1 MRRTWHHRS
10 ADWLLTRCVRL
21 VLPRGRAGWATWPKT
36 RCSATCS
43 RRSIPD
49 RLLDPFG
56 TTRSHALRFR
66 VAGSLTSQALSVYLK
81 VLDAIDAALDSG
93 DGGVLV
99 VSEDED
105 DSEAGATAIVIAWLI
120 ARRAVPW
127 AEVQAVVKPCPD
139 LIPNQ
144 KT

>member
-10 ADWLLTRCVRL
+10 ADRLLLLTRCVRL

-93 DGGVLV
+93 DGGVLI

-105 DSEAGATAIVIAWLI
+105 DSEAGGAAIVIAWLI

-127 AEVQAVVKPCPD
+127 AEVQAAF
-139 LIPNQ
+139 
-144 KT
+144 

>member
-1 MRRTWHHRS
+1 MECDDGQVRGFTDEAVTFATALESMLDLRLEISEPWHCREAVLQSLPLATADAVMRMQQR
-10 ADWLLTRCVRL
+10 
-21 VLPRGRAGWATWPKT
+21 PNGR
-36 RCSATCS
+36 
-43 RRSIPD
+43 
-49 RLLDPFG
+49 
-56 TTRSHALRFR
+56 
-66 VAGSLTSQALSVYLK
+66 
-81 VLDAIDAALDSG
+81 
-93 DGGVLV
+93 DGGVLI

-105 DSEAGATAIVIAWLI
+105 DSEAGGAAIVIAWLI

>member
-10 ADWLLTRCVRL
+10 ADRLLLLTRCVRL

-36 RCSATCS
+36 LCSATCS

-66 VAGSLTSQALSVYLK
+66 VAGSLTSQALTIYLK
-81 VLDAIDAALDSG
+81 VLDAIDAALSG
-93 DGGVLV
+93 DGGVLI

-105 DSEAGATAIVIAWLI
+105 DSEAGGAAIVIAWLI

-127 AEVQAVVKPCPD
+127 AEVQAAF
-139 LIPNQ
+139 
-144 KT
+144 